1 MVWPE
6 GKEIAEDMYQRVA
19 KLSVFTYPQ
28 FSAYIT
34 NIDIIEHF
42 MAMFMEN
49 EKCVLNIFPCV
60 ATSLR

>member
-6 GKEIAEDMYQRVA
+6 GKEISEDMYHRIV
-19 KLSVFTYPQ
+19 KLPVFTYPQ

-34 NIDIIEHF
+34 NIDIIENF

-49 EKCVLNIFPCV
+49 EKCILNIFPCV
-60 ATSLR
+60 ASSLR